1 MGDEIKIELPDSE
14 PETEFEGLEIAEVA
28 LVNEL
33 DSLKE
38 EKSERIA
45 ADIIA
50 AAALAQAAH
59 DLATSAHDRIDE
71 HGAQHSSEV
80 VREILEE
87 TAEPEPE
94 PEPLIEVEAD
104 PEPEQNKDKEPER
117 KHWFYR

>member
-1 MGDEIKIELPDSE
+1 MGDEIKIELPGSE
-14 PETEFEGLEIAEVA
+14 PETQSEGLEITEVA

-50 AAALAQAAH
+50 AATLAQAAH

-71 HGAQHSSEV
+71 HNVQHSTEAIT
-80 VREILEE
+80 EFLEE
-87 TAEPEPE
+87 AAEAQAEPEPLVEVEAEPEPE
-94 PEPLIEVEAD
+94 
-104 PEPEQNKDKEPER
+104 QSKDKEPER

>member
-1 MGDEIKIELPDSE
+1 MGDEIKIELPDTE
-14 PETEFEGLEIAEVA
+14 PETESEGLEIADLA

-59 DLATSAHDRIDE
+59 DLATSAHERIDDHNSTHVIE
-71 HGAQHSSEV
+71 AV
-80 VREILEE
+80 TDTIEE
-87 TAEPEPE
+87 AVEAEPEPE
-94 PEPLIEVEAD
+94 PIVEVEAE
-104 PEPEQNKDKEPER
+104 PEPEHHEDKEPER
-117 KHWFYR
+117 TQWFWR